1 MQEMKKVLLTFIC
14 VVIFAAC
21 SSEDEEKYTT
31 IDENSLE
38 FDSNGGSQTISI
50 SSNTNWYIDDNP
62 FEWITVS
69 SPKNKEGSGNAQ
81 VTISVTTNPDYD
93 ERTGFILITSDAV
106 LEPIQINISQSQKD
120 AILVPEQNSTFG
132 WEGGSKEFTY
142 KSNVDME
149 IVIPETMNWVHATK
163 TRALSNGKI
172 TITVD
177 ENSSSQRQG
186 TITLKGDNISKDFTI
201 TQEGFIPVQSVSFQE
216 GTDLFFDRNANLA
229 LHPVFVPANCS
240 DQTLEWTSSDSD
252 IIEVD
257 QNGVLTIKTNGTSM
271 ISAYNNRADKIAIAY
286 ITAKIKAESI
296 QLYNVWG
303 GSLSVSC
310 FEGNWGYSF
319 IPQVVVEPANAY
331 IEDLML
337 TSENENL
344 VSIAGSAVIC
354 NSQGWTGQTRIT
366 ANLPYS
372 GISFSFDINV
382 QCCYLKAGLGTIV
395 QNENEFLIN
404 FAGQIYSNN
413 SNDKFKI
420 EGISIT
426 DENNRL
432 IATAN
437 SFDSNNTD
445 RVRWRSN
452 QINLRDYG
460 IYVINNTF
468 YETLS
473 KWNAIVTYR
482 YNDSE
487 NIISESVKI
496 DTTTNY

>member
-1 MQEMKKVLLTFIC
+1 MKKVLLTLIC
-14 VVIFAAC
+14 VMIFAAC

-69 SPKNKEGSGNAQ
+69 SSKEGSGNAQ
-81 VTISVTTNPDYD
+81 VTISVATNPDYD
-93 ERTGFILITSDAV
+93 KRTGFILITSDGF

-120 AILVPEQNSTFG
+120 AILIPEQNSTFG
-132 WEGGSKEFTY
+132 WKGGTKEFTY
-142 KSNVDME
+142 KSNVNME
-149 IVIPETMNWVHATK
+149 IVIPETMNWVHAEK
-163 TRALSNGKI
+163 TRTLSNGKI

-177 ENSSSQRQG
+177 ENSSLQRQG
-186 TITLKGDNISKDFTI
+186 TITLKGDNISKDFSI
-201 TQEGFIPVQSVSFQE
+201 TQEGFIPMQSVSLQE
-216 GTDLFFDRNANLA
+216 GTNLFFDRNANLA
-229 LHPVFVPANCS
+229 LHPVFIPANSS

-257 QNGVLTIKTNGTSM
+257 QNGVLNIKTNGTSI
-271 ISAYNNRADKIAIAY
+271 ISAYNNRADKTAIAY

-303 GSLSVSC
+303 GNLSASC

-319 IPQVVVEPANAY
+319 IPQIVVEPANAY
-331 IEDLML
+331 IKDLVL
-337 TSENENL
+337 ISENENL
-344 VSIAGSAVIC
+344 VSIAGSTVIC
-354 NSQGWTGQTRIT
+354 NSQGRTGQTRIT

-372 GISFSFDINV
+372 GISSSFDINV
-382 QCCYLKAGLGTIV
+382 QCCYLKAGLGTIE
-395 QNENEFLIN
+395 QNENKFLIN

-413 SNDKFKI
+413 SYEKFKI

-426 DENNRL
+426 DENNQL
-432 IATAN
+432 ITTAN

-445 RVRWRSN
+445 RVRWQSN

-460 IYVINNTF
+460 IYVIDNVF

-487 NIISESVKI
+487 NIISENVKI
-496 DTTTNY
+496 DATTSY

>member
-1 MQEMKKVLLTFIC
+1 MKKVLLTFIC

>member
-1 MQEMKKVLLTFIC
+1 MKKVLLTFIC

-216 GTDLFFDRNANLA
+216 GTNLFFDRNANLT

-271 ISAYNNRADKIAIAY
+271 ISAYNNRADKIAIAC

-366 ANLPYS
+366 ADLPYS
-372 GISFSFDINV
+372 GISSSFDINV

-460 IYVINNTF
+460 IYVIDNTF